1 LRRLTQIHSSL
12 VGGLSL
18 IAALVAA
25 GCASATVSHEKV
37 TPAVG
42 PAPPARI
49 VVYPF
54 ATTPAEVTLNQNI
67 VQQAY
72 RELSGANV
80 SEEQAR
86 VADQAATDICMEIV
100 SILRQKGSNA
110 VCRKRG
116 SRPGPGSVLIVDGEF
131 TEVNQ
136 GDSATRLVIGL
147 GVGAAV
153 VNTNVRVYQ
162 MPGNNTQYQI
172 LSFKTEA
179 HSGSVLGVA
188 LSGPVGLT
196 GGATSSSSALTKEL
210 GDKTAHQIADALFR
224 YFVAQGWRISG

>member
-1 LRRLTQIHSSL
+1 MALSWWFRRISVALA
-12 VGGLSL
+12 
-18 IAALVAA
+18 IASA
-25 GCASATVSHEKV
+25 GCASATVSHEQV
-37 TPAVG
+37 TAPVA

-80 SEEQAR
+80 TEEQTKA
-86 VADQAATDICMEIV
+86 ADQAATDICFEIAT
-100 SILRQKGSNA
+100 ILKGRGLNA
-110 VCRKRG
+110 VCQKRG
-116 SRPGPGSVLIVDGEF
+116 SQPGYGSLLIVDGEF

-147 GVGAAV
+147 GMGASV
-153 VNTNVRVYQ
+153 LNSNVRVYQ

-172 LSFKTEA
+172 LSFKTRA
-179 HSGSVLGVA
+179 DSGSVPGVA

-196 GGATSSSSALTKEL
+196 GGATSSSSALTREL
-210 GDKTAHQIADALFR
+210 GDKTAHQIAKAIFK
-224 YFVAQGWRISG
+224 YYIAQGWRITS